1 MALRPDP
8 DLHVGACNADGNL
21 SSRCPPIIALLA
33 EAATAARHFTGA
45 AFCATAAP

>member
-8 DLHVGACNADGNL
+8 YMHVGACNADGNL

-33 EAATAARHFTGA
+33 EAETAARHFTGA
-45 AFCATAAP
+45 AFCATAPP